1 MSSITIVACAKSK
14 NNQPSY
20 AKELYKS
27 LWFIK
32 ARAYVEQ
39 QKWDWYII
47 SAKYGLLHTDK
58 LIEPYELTL
67 NNMKATERRQWS
79 EKVFKEILQ
88 VLPEKGTVRFFAGKK
103 YREYLVPL
111 LQEVGYT
118 VEIPLRGLGIGQQ
131 LAWFSNSTS
140 N

>member
-1 MSSITIVACAKSK
+1 MSSITIVACVSLKE
-14 NNQPSY
+14 NQPNP
-20 AKELYKS
+20 AKDLYKS
-27 LWFIK
+27 PWFKK
-32 ARAYVEQ
+32 ARAYVEKQ
-39 QKWDWYII
+39 DWDWYIV

-58 LIEPYELTL
+58 VIEPYELTL
-67 NNMKATERRQWS
+67 NNMKATERKQWS

-88 VLPEKGTVRFFAGKK
+88 VFPEKGTVRFFAGKR

-118 VEIPLRGLGIGQQ
+118 VEIPLMGLGIGQQ
-131 LAWFSNSTS
+131 LAWLSNSAS

>member
-1 MSSITIVACAKSK
+1 MSSITIVSCVKSK
-14 NNQPSY
+14 KNQPSS
-20 AKELYKS
+20 AKDLYKS
-27 LWFIK
+27 LWFRK
-32 ARAYVEQ
+32 ARAFVEQ
-39 QKWDWYII
+39 QKWDWYIV

-58 LIEPYELTL
+58 IIEPYELTL
-67 NNMKATERRQWS
+67 NNMKAIERKQWS
-79 EKVFKEILQ
+79 KKVFKEILQ
-88 VLPEKGTVRFFAGKK
+88 VFPEKGTVRFFAGKK

-118 VEIPLRGLGIGQQ
+118 VEIPLMGLGIGQQ